1 MNSVNIIGR
10 LGRDPEL
17 KALPDGKA
25 VCSFSLALDEG
36 KDRPPSWVDVIAFEK
51 TAENVAQY
59 LCKGDEAAVSGRL
72 RQETWEK
79 DGQKRSVL
87 KVVASRVDF
96 LRKKG
101 ESHGD
106 GGGESAVPRGREAA
120 VAQEAAAQDDPFGD
134 DQ

>member
-17 KALPDGKA
+17 KYLTDGKA
-25 VCSFSLALDEG
+25 VCRFSIALDEG
-36 KDRPPSWVDVIAFEK
+36 KDRPPSWVDVSAFEK

-59 LCKGDEAAVSGRL
+59 LHKGDECAVSGRL

-79 DGQKRSVL
+79 DGQKRSAL

-96 LRKKG
+96 LRKVG
-101 ESHGD
+101 EGHGD
-106 GGGESAVPRGREAA
+106 GDGGAVPRGRDAA
-120 VAQEAAAQDDPFGD
+120 AAQQAPAAQDDPFGD
-134 DQ
+134 E

>member
-17 KALPDGKA
+17 KYLTDGKA

-36 KDRPPSWVDVIAFEK
+36 KDRPPSWVDVSAFEK
-51 TAENVAQY
+51 TAENVAEY
-59 LCKGDEAAVSGRL
+59 LRKGDECAVSGRL

-79 DGQKRSVL
+79 DGQKRSAL

-101 ESHGD
+101 EGHGESGGD
-106 GGGESAVPRGREAA
+106 GAVPRGREAA
-120 VAQEAAAQDDPFGD
+120 VAQQPAAEDDPFGD
-134 DQ
+134 Q